1 MRRNSTIILSLVFL
15 LAAAVSIAGSFSGHF
30 WLHDLFT
37 PFATILILVLALS
50 NWFTF
55 KKNCALWIGIGL
67 FFSLLGDIA
76 LLRSAQYFLPGLVA
90 FLFAHIAYLIAFTR
104 DAKFP
109 ARVSIWFLFLLVAAI
124 LYFFLFQGL
133 PGVLN
138 LPVAVYAVLLASMA
152 GQAMG
157 RYLVLHSDAARFA
170 AIGAL
175 LFMLSD
181 TLLSI
186 DRFRAPL
193 PRASLL
199 ILVAYFIG
207 QWLIALSTCEPRHP
221 SVSRWLY

>member
-1 MRRNSTIILSLVFL
+1 MRRNSTTILSLAFL
-15 LAAAVSIAGSFSGHF
+15 LAAVFSIAGSFSRHF

-50 NWFTF
+50 NWLSF
-55 KKNCALWIGIGL
+55 KMNYALWIAIGL

-109 ARVSIWFLFLLVAAI
+109 ARASIWLLALLVAAV
-124 LYFFLFQGL
+124 LYFFLFPGL
-133 PGVLN
+133 PGVLK
-138 LPVAVYAVLLASMA
+138 LPVAVYALLLASMA

-157 RYLVLHSDAARFA
+157 RYVVRHSRAARFA

-181 TLLSI
+181 ALLSV
-186 DRFRAPL
+186 DRFGAPL

-199 ILVAYFIG
+199 ILVPYFVG
-207 QWLIALSTCEPRHP
+207 QWLIARSTCEPAHL
-221 SVSRWLY
+221 SVSHWLD